1 TRQVKDDT
9 GLMDWLTSRGSVT
22 ITVYGGYNAGSIEP
36 FDLQVCS
43 DAGVP
48 DEVTA
53 LIREEEPAKGSA
65 GSVFTYC
72 WLLYRGSTDTKPFDT
87 LHIDAPVLN
96 TTIPLG
102 GYRLT
107 APVSIFLQRAVKNIL
122 CEGEWQVSE
131 GKASWRFGR
140 AEKKTERIVIC
151 AGDLPYEYTYTFADG
166 HTKTFRFTGNEEL
179 FVAADETHEG
189 CPMDVTLVS
198 EVLPVPAVEVVP
210 EISVCETENSMKI
223 AYTVISGTPERFDL
237 YFPQTSKEAGFRD
250 SIGAFLPEEDVIEIP
265 LPKRVP
271 LGPQEVTIR
280 FYTDED
286 VPEKCK
292 QAAPQKMTFTINL
305 DGYVRRKGE
314 DVVYVD
320 NSGMHTEGELTFVAY
335 QWYRDGVMLSGET
348 DQFLYENPSLDGIY
362 QVEMTTP
369 DGIVYRSCLYA
380 MYPTQGVEEVRS
392 DGRCRKIIE
401 NGQLVL
407 VVGNQRYTATGQKI
421 Q

>member
-1 TRQVKDDT
+1 
-9 GLMDWLTSRGSVT
+9 MDWLTSRGSVR
-22 ITVYGGYNAGSIEP
+22 ITVYGGYSAGSIEP
-36 FDLQVCS
+36 FDLQVCT

-48 DEVTA
+48 DEITA
-53 LIREEEPAKGSA
+53 RIGEEEPAQGEA
-65 GSVFTYC
+65 GSLFQYC

-87 LHIDAPVLN
+87 LHIDAPILN
-96 TTIPLG
+96 TAIPLG
-102 GYRLT
+102 KYHLT
-107 APVSIFLQRAVKNIL
+107 APVSIFLQRAVKNVV

-166 HTKTFRFTGNEEL
+166 HTQTFRFAGDKER

-189 CPMDVTLVS
+189 CPMEVTLVS
-198 EVLPVPAVEVVP
+198 EVLPVPAVEVAP
-210 EISVCETENSMKI
+210 EVSVCETENHLKI
-223 AYTVISGTPERFDL
+223 AYTVTSGAPERFDL
-237 YFPQTSKEAGFRD
+237 YFPQASKEAGFRD
-250 SIGAFLPEEDVIEIP
+250 SIGAFLPEEDVIEVP

-292 QAAPQKMTFTINL
+292 QAEPQKMTFTINL

-348 DQFLYENPSLDGIY
+348 DQFLHENPSLDGIY

-369 DGIVYRSCLYA
+369 DGTVYRSCLYA
-380 MYPTQGVEEVRS
+380 MYPRQGVEEVESERK
-392 DGRCRKIIE
+392 CRKIIE

-407 VVGNQRYTATGQKI
+407 VVGDQRYTATGQKI

>member
-1 TRQVKDDT
+1 
-9 GLMDWLTSRGSVT
+9 MDWLSSRGSVT

-43 DAGVP
+43 DTGVP
-48 DEVTA
+48 DEITA
-53 LIREEEPAKGSA
+53 LIREEEPAQGSA
-65 GSVFTYC
+65 GSMFTYC
-72 WLLYRGSTDTKPFDT
+72 WLLYRGSADTKPFDT
-87 LHIDAPVLN
+87 LHIDAPILN
-96 TTIPLG
+96 TAIPLEK
-102 GYRLT
+102 YHLT
-107 APVSIFLQRAVKNIL
+107 APMSIFLQRAVKNIL

-151 AGDLPYEYTYTFADG
+151 AGDLPFEYTYTFADG
-166 HTKTFRFTGNEEL
+166 HTQTFRFTRDEEH

-210 EISVCETENSMKI
+210 KVSVCETENHLKI

-237 YFPQTSKEAGFRD
+237 YFPQASKEAGFRD
-250 SIGAFLPEEDVIEIP
+250 SIGGFLPEEDVIEVP

-271 LGPQEVTIR
+271 MGPQEVTIR

-292 QAAPQKMTFTINL
+292 QAKPQKMTFTINL

-348 DQFLYENPSLDGIY
+348 DQFLHENPSLDGIY

-380 MYPTQGVEEVRS
+380 MYPTQGEEEVLS
-392 DGRCRKIIE
+392 DQLPCRKIIE

-407 VVGNQRYTATGQKI
+407 VVGDQRYTATGQKI